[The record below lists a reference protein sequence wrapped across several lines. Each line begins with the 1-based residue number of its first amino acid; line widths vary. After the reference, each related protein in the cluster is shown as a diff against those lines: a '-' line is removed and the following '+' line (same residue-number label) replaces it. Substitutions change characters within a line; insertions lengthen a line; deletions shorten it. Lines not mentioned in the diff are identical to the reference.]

1 MDSHGAKLETQREDK
16 DAGGHAVVVAE
27 EVAMP
32 TNQTLTS
39 DKPPKGVSRRRVVL
53 GLIGLPVFFALFM
66 FLPAGT
72 WAWPKGW
79 LFILVLLCLIS
90 TVFLVLQRV
99 NPEVIVARSRFH
111 EGTKRWDKILLCLY
125 FPAMSAVLLVAAL
138 DDSRFHWF
146 PVPWWVCGV
155 GYALLLAGIGIVTWA
170 EGVNKFF
177 EVTVRIQTE
186 RGHSV
191 IDTGPYAIARH
202 PGYVGGILHAIGM
215 ALSLGSLW
223 ALIPAGI
230 ASMVLIVRTQWE
242 DQTLQEELNG
252 YKEYAKRVRYKLIPS
267 VW

>member
-1 MDSHGAKLETQREDK
+1 MNA
-16 DAGGHAVVVAE
+16 AGG
-27 EVAMP
+27 
-32 TNQTLTS
+32 S
-39 DKPPKGVSRRRVVL
+39 DKPLPGINRRRVLL
-53 GLIGLPVFFALFM
+53 GLICLPVFLALFM

-79 LFILVLLCLIS
+79 LFVLVLLVVIS
-90 TVFLVLQRV
+90 AVFLVLHRV
-99 NPEVIVARSRFH
+99 NPDVIVARSRFH
-111 EGTKRWDKILLCLY
+111 EGTKRWDKMLLCLY

-155 GYALLLAGIGIVTWA
+155 GYALLLVGMGIVTWA

-223 ALIPAGI
+223 ALIPACL
-230 ASMVLIVRTQWE
+230 ASVVLIVRTQWE
-242 DQTLQEELNG
+242 DQTLQQELTG
-252 YKEYAKRVRYKLIPS
+252 YTEYAQRVRRKLIPG

>member
-1 MDSHGAKLETQREDK
+1 
-16 DAGGHAVVVAE
+16 
-27 EVAMP
+27 MP
-32 TNQTLTS
+32 MNQTSTA
-39 DKPPKGVSRRRVVL
+39 DKPPQGINRRQ
-53 GLIGLPVFFALFM
+53 LILRLMCLPVFVALFM

-79 LFILVLLCLIS
+79 LFILILLVVIS
-90 TVFLVLQRV
+90 AVFFILHRV

-111 EGTKRWDKILLCLY
+111 KGTKGWDKILLGFY
-125 FPAMSAVLLVAAL
+125 FPAMLAVILVAAL

-155 GYALLLAGIGIVTWA
+155 GYVLLLAGIVIVTWA
-170 EGVNKFF
+170 EAVNKFF
-177 EVTVRIQTE
+177 EVTVRIQSE

-191 IDTGPYAIARH
+191 IDTGPYAIVRH
-202 PGYVGGILHAIGM
+202 PGYVGGILHAIGI

-242 DQTLQEELNG
+242 DQTLQAELNG
-252 YKEYAKRVRYKLIPS
+252 YKEYATRVRYKLIPG